1 MEPPMNKRLATAAAG
16 IAFVLPGVVA
26 IALMNFA
33 ASAVSEVWMLIPF
46 VYAIA
51 SIPLAI
57 FTLSYL
63 ASRNGGRRTPYA
75 LAELRV
81 VLPASA
87 ASRWLGLVAR
97 PPVRRIPLL
106 LLLRLAMRW
115 AVQASI
121 RVRRSQ
127 DGSRSHRE
135 FAKRRALART
145 LAADPQD
152 GPARYTLIVLFIGAY
167 MWRWRDA
174 TAHNPRAAALHM
186 ADPLLDNVLI
196 CDAVVCEINQL
207 PEGEADEAG
216 AGEE

>member
-1 MEPPMNKRLATAAAG
+1 MNQRLAAAAAV

-26 IALMNFA
+26 IALKNFV
-33 ASAVSEVWMLIPF
+33 ASAVSEGWMLILL
-46 VYAIA
+46 VYALA
-51 SIPLAI
+51 LIPLAI
-57 FTLSYL
+57 FTLTYL

-81 VLPASA
+81 VLPANA
-87 ASRWLGLVAR
+87 ASRWLGLAAG

-106 LLLRLAMRW
+106 ILLRLAMRW

-127 DGSRSHRE
+127 EGSRSHRE

-145 LAADPQD
+145 LAADPQE
-152 GPARYTLIVLFIGAY
+152 GPARYTLIVLFLGAY

-196 CDAVVCEINQL
+196 CDAVVCQISQL

>member
-1 MEPPMNKRLATAAAG
+1 MNQRLAAAAAV
-16 IAFVLPGVVA
+16 IAFVLPGGVA
-26 IALMNFA
+26 IALKNFV
-33 ASAVSEVWMLIPF
+33 ASAVSEGWMLILL
-46 VYAIA
+46 VYALA
-51 SIPLAI
+51 LIPLAI
-57 FTLSYL
+57 FTLTYL

-81 VLPASA
+81 VLPANA
-87 ASRWLGLVAR
+87 ASRWLGLAAG

-106 LLLRLAMRW
+106 ILLRFAMRW

-127 DGSRSHRE
+127 EGSRSHRE

-145 LAADPQD
+145 LAADPQE
-152 GPARYTLIVLFIGAY
+152 GPARYTLIVLFLGAY

-196 CDAVVCEINQL
+196 CDAVVCQISQL
-207 PEGEADEAG
+207 PEGEAGEAG

>member
-1 MEPPMNKRLATAAAG
+1 MNQRLAAAAAV

-26 IALMNFA
+26 IALKNFV
-33 ASAVSEVWMLIPF
+33 ASAVSEGWMLILL
-46 VYAIA
+46 VYALA
-51 SIPLAI
+51 LIPLAI
-57 FTLSYL
+57 FTLTYL

-81 VLPASA
+81 VLPANA
-87 ASRWLGLVAR
+87 ASRWLGLAAG

-106 LLLRLAMRW
+106 ILLRFAMRW

-127 DGSRSHRE
+127 EGSRSHRE

-145 LAADPQD
+145 LAADPQE
-152 GPARYTLIVLFIGAY
+152 GPARYTLIVLFLGAY

-196 CDAVVCEINQL
+196 CDAVVCQISQL